1 MAPDDDK
8 TRTHVSMTNGTT
20 VSHYRLI
27 SKIGAGGMGEVY
39 LAEDIELKR
48 KVALKFL
55 SAQLCQDPECRARF
69 TLEARA
75 AARLNHPGILVIH
88 EVGEYQN
95 NPYFVMEYI
104 DGQPLSAFIK
114 STQPSLEN
122 IISLAVQMADGLN
135 EAHLNDIIHRDIN
148 PGNILID
155 KTGRPKILDFGLAAI
170 RGNEPVAD
178 SQVTLGTI
186 AYMSPE
192 QSRGEPVDHR
202 SDIFSFGSLLYEMI
216 TGKLPFP
223 GEYEA
228 AVFYAIAYTE
238 PEPLTRYR
246 PNIPQELQN
255 IIEKALKKD
264 PAQRYQEILELID
277 DLKAILKLLEP
288 VTGRESSGF
297 PTGYPSIAVLP
308 FSNLSAD
315 KEQEY
320 FCDGMA
326 EEIINALSAIEGLFV
341 VARTSAFSYKGKLF
355 DIREIGRKLGVGTVL
370 EGSVRKA
377 GQRLRI
383 TSQLIDVASGYH
395 LWSEKFDRDIED
407 IFVIQDEISLAIV
420 ENLKVKL
427 LAGEKDK
434 LTKRYTVNPEAYSLY
449 LKGRYFWNRRYEG
462 GLQKGI
468 ECFEQAIAKDPL
480 YAPAYVGIADCY
492 NQYGLFG
499 YKPAKEAYEISKK
512 AVARALEIDDTLSE
526 AYSCLGWIKTFY
538 DWEWAEAEK
547 AFLKALKLNPHSAI
561 THNWYGLFLAI
572 TGRVEESMKEGDR
585 SLELDPVSLI
595 LNAVRGLGYYWTR
608 ENDKGIELLKK
619 TLEMDPGFSLAH
631 LFLGMA
637 YSGNRLWV
645 EAIAAMKKFL
655 ALSMNSPIGMG
666 HLGLIYGLSGN
677 KEEARQILNQ
687 LTEMAPHRFVSP
699 LFMALAH
706 MGLRDSDRAFEF
718 LRKAVAERDS
728 WIATLRYAP
737 FFDPFRSDS
746 RYKKLLMEIGLG
758 D

>member
-8 TRTHVSMTNGTT
+8 TQTYVPLTSGTM
-20 VSHYRLI
+20 VSHYRI
-27 SKIGAGGMGEVY
+27 IEKIGAGGMGEVY

-55 SAQLCQDPECRARF
+55 APQLCQNPECRARF
-69 TLEARA
+69 MLEARA

-104 DGQPLSAFIK
+104 EGQPLSAFIK

-135 EAHLNDIIHRDIN
+135 EAHLNGIIHRDIK

-155 KTGRPKILDFGLAAI
+155 KNGRPKILDFGLAAI

-192 QSRGEPVDHR
+192 QSRGETVDHR

-255 IIEKALKKD
+255 IIDKALKKD
-264 PAQRYQEILELID
+264 PAQRYQEVLELID
-277 DLKAILKLLEP
+277 DLKAILKSLEP
-288 VTGRESSGF
+288 GTIRESPGF
-297 PTGYPSIAVLP
+297 PTGQPSIAVLP

-341 VARTSAFSYKGKLF
+341 VARTSAFSYKGKVI

-499 YKPAKEAYEISKK
+499 FRPAMEAYERSKR

-526 AYSCLGWIKTFY
+526 AYSCLGWINTFY

-547 AFLKALKLNPHSAI
+547 AFLKALKLNPHSGLA
-561 THNWYGLFLAI
+561 HNWYGLFLAV
-572 TGRVEESMKEGDR
+572 TGRIDESVKEGDK

-595 LNAVRGLGYYWTR
+595 FNAVRGLGYYWTR

-631 LFLGMA
+631 LFLGLTYA
-637 YSGNRLWV
+637 GNSRW
-645 EAIAAMKKFL
+645 EDSIAALKKFI
-655 ALSMNSPIGMG
+655 AQTMNSPIGLG

-677 KEEARQILNQ
+677 NEEARQILNQ

-699 LFMALAH
+699 LFMALAY
-706 MGLRDSDRAFEF
+706 MGIGDVDRAFDF
-718 LRKAVAERDS
+718 LYKAAKERDS